1 MPKRSSASRAA
12 KLEGM
17 RKLTGIFCL
26 ALALGSTLPA
36 QKSGIHKEDM
46 DLSCKPCEDFWRYA
60 NGGWIDRNPIPSAQA
75 RWGTMAVMNEK
86 NRERLKAILEEAAA
100 AKQPAA
106 PHIRQIGDLYAACM
120 DTAALDARGIEP
132 IRGELDQIAKISDR
146 AGLRATLT
154 RLQMTAIAPASL
166 FALPDLKNSKEMIA
180 NIGAGGISLPD
191 RDYYFREDARSQKI
205 REEFLRHVERMF
217 VLLGEPQERAAEAA
231 RTVMAFEKELAGA
244 MLTNVERRDPY
255 ARYHK
260 MDLAGVNALTPNYD
274 WRDAF
279 RLFDLPESTP
289 VNVSEPKF
297 LKKLNEML
305 AGVPLEDW
313 KTWLRWRV
321 AKTAAPNLS
330 KPFRD
335 EDFYFS
341 STVLTGVKEPLPRWQ
356 QCTNTVDRL
365 LGDALGREFV
375 ARYFPPQAKKRMQEM
390 VENLRATLREEL
402 EKADWLATETKRN
415 AIAKLNAFYAKIGY
429 PDRWRDYT
437 GVEIRRDRFFESVRS
452 AGEFNRRYQMSK
464 IGKPIDRNDWGMTPP
479 TVNAYY
485 NPTMNEIAF
494 PAGILQ
500 PPLFDMEADDAVNY
514 GAIGAVIGHEMGH
527 GFDDQG
533 SKYDAEGNLREWWT
547 PEDRKK
553 FEERTACVIDQF
565 NNLDV
570 GEGLRHNGKLVVGEA
585 LGDLGGLTL
594 AYRAYK
600 RSLQGK
606 EGPVLDGFTA
616 DQRFFLAFARTWA
629 VVDRPE
635 AMRLRLNTD
644 PHPLPRFRAIGTLQ
658 NMPEFHKAFGCKLGD
673 PMVRPPEKQCK
684 LW

>member
-1 MPKRSSASRAA
+1 
-12 KLEGM
+12 M
-17 RKLTGIFCL
+17 RKLTSIFCL
-26 ALALGSTLPA
+26 AFALAATLPA
-36 QKSGIHKEDM
+36 QKSGIYKEDL
-46 DLSCKPCEDFWRYA
+46 DPSCKPCQDFWRYA
-60 NGGWIDRNPIPSAQA
+60 AGGWLDRNPMPARLA
-75 RWGTMAVMNEK
+75 RWGTMAVINEN

-100 AKQPAA
+100 APPGAPAYVKQM
-106 PHIRQIGDLYAACM
+106 GDLYAACM
-120 DTAALDARGIEP
+120 DTAAMDARGLEP
-132 IRGELDQIAKISDR
+132 LRADLERISKISNLD
-146 AGLRATLT
+146 GLRTVLVDF
-154 RLQMTAIAPASL
+154 QMTGLAPGAL

-180 NIGAGGISLPD
+180 NIGTGGISLPD
-191 RDYYFREDARSQKI
+191 RDYYFREDPRSQKI
-205 REEFLRHVERMF
+205 REEFLKHVERMF
-217 VLLGEPQERAAEAA
+217 VLMGEPQDKAAGAA
-231 RTVMAFEKELAGA
+231 QKVMAFEKELAGS
-244 MLTNVERRDPY
+244 MLTNVQRRDPY

-260 MDLAGVNALTPNYD
+260 MDLAGVNALTPNFD
-274 WRDAF
+274 WKAVY
-279 RLFDLPESTP
+279 RLFDLPETTP
-289 VNVSEPKF
+289 VNVSEPGF
-297 LKKLNEML
+297 LKKLDAQMT
-305 AGVPLEDW
+305 AVPLEDW
-313 KTWLRWRV
+313 KTWLKWRLV
-321 AKTAAPNLS
+321 KSASYMLS

-335 EDFYFS
+335 EDFQFS
-341 STVLTGVKEPLPRWQ
+341 SAVLTGVKEPLPRWQ
-356 QCTNTVDRL
+356 ECANMADRA
-365 LGDALGREFV
+365 LGDSLGREFV
-375 ARYFPPQAKKRMQEM
+375 SRHFPPQAKKRMLDL

-402 EKADWLATETKRN
+402 QKADWLTAETKKN

-429 PDRWRDYT
+429 PDRWRDYS
-437 GVEIRRDRFFESVRS
+437 GVTVRRDRFFESVRS
-452 AGEFNRRYQMSK
+452 ATEFGRKYQISK

-500 PPLFDMEADDAVNY
+500 PPMFDMDADDAVNY

-533 SKYDAEGNLREWWT
+533 SKYDAEGNLRNWWT

-553 FEERTACVIDQF
+553 FEQRTACIIEQF
-565 NNLDV
+565 DSLDV
-570 GEGLRHNGKLVVGEA
+570 GEGLRHNGRLVVGEA

-600 RSLQGK
+600 RSLKGK

-616 DQRFFLAFARTWA
+616 DQRFFLAFARVWA
-629 VVDRPE
+629 TIDRPE

-658 NMPEFHKAFGCKLGD
+658 NMPEFHKAFGCKPGD

>member
-60 NGGWIDRNPIPSAQA
+60 NGGWIDRNPIPPAQA

-437 GVEIRRDRFFESVRS
+437 GVEIRRDRFFESVRA

-570 GEGLRHNGKLVVGEA
+570 GDGLRHNGKLVVGEA

-594 AYRAYK
+594 AYRAYR
-600 RSLQGK
+600 RSLKGK

>member
-1 MPKRSSASRAA
+1 
-12 KLEGM
+12 M
-17 RKLTGIFCL
+17 RKPTSVLCL
-26 ALALGSTLPA
+26 AFALASTLPA
-36 QKSGIHKEDM
+36 QKSGIHKEDL
-46 DLSCKPCEDFWRYA
+46 DPSCKPCEDFWRYA
-60 NGGWIDRNPIPSAQA
+60 AGGWLDRNPMPARLA
-75 RWGTMAVMNEK
+75 RWGTMAVINEK

-100 AKQPAA
+100 APAGAPAHVKQM
-106 PHIRQIGDLYAACM
+106 GDLYAGCM
-120 DTAALDARGIEP
+120 DTAAMDARGLEP
-132 IRGELDQIAKISDR
+132 LRADLERISKISSLD
-146 AGLRATLT
+146 GLRAVLVD
-154 RLQMTAIAPASL
+154 LQGIGLAPGTL

-191 RDYYFREDARSQKI
+191 RDYYFREDPRSQKI

-217 VLLGEPQERAAEAA
+217 VLMGEPQENAAAA
-231 RTVMAFEKELAGA
+231 AQKVMAFEKELAGS
-244 MLTNVERRDPY
+244 MLTNVQRRDPY

-260 MDLAGVNALTPNYD
+260 MDLAGVNALTPNFD
-274 WRDAF
+274 WKAVY
-279 RLFDLPESTP
+279 RLFDLPETTP
-289 VNVSEPKF
+289 VNVSEPEF
-297 LKKLNEML
+297 LKKLNAQMT
-305 AGVPLEDW
+305 AVPLEDW
-313 KTWLRWRV
+313 KTWLRWRLV
-321 AKTAAPNLS
+321 KSASYMLS

-335 EDFYFS
+335 EDFHFS

-356 QCTNTVDRL
+356 ECANTVDRA
-365 LGDALGREFV
+365 LGDSLGREFV
-375 ARYFPPQAKKRMQEM
+375 ARHFPPQAKKRMQEL

-402 EKADWLATETKRN
+402 QKADWLTPETKKN

-429 PDRWRDYT
+429 PDRWRDYS
-437 GVEIRRDRFFESVRS
+437 GVTVRRDRFFESVRS
-452 AGEFNRRYQMSK
+452 ATEFGRRYQISK

-500 PPLFDMEADDAVNY
+500 PPMFDMEADDAVNY

-533 SKYDAEGNLREWWT
+533 SKYDAEGNLRNWWT

-553 FEERTACVIDQF
+553 FEERTACVIEQF
-565 NNLDV
+565 DTLDV

-600 RSLQGK
+600 RSLKGK
-606 EGPVLDGFTA
+606 EGPALDGFTA
-616 DQRFFLAFARTWA
+616 DQRFFLAFARVWA
-629 VVDRPE
+629 TIDRPE

-658 NMPEFHKAFGCKLGD
+658 NMPEFHKAFGCKPGD

>member
-1 MPKRSSASRAA
+1 
-12 KLEGM
+12 M
-17 RKLTGIFCL
+17 RKLTRVAWL
-26 ALALGSTLPA
+26 SMALSAALAA
-36 QKSGIHKEDM
+36 QKSGIQKEDL
-46 DLSCKPCEDFWRYA
+46 DPACKPCEDFWRYA
-60 NGGWIDRNPIPSAQA
+60 AGAWLDRNPMPARLA
-75 RWGTMAVMNEK
+75 RWGTLPVIQEK
-86 NRERLKAILEEAAA
+86 NRERLKLILEEAAA
-100 AKQPAA
+100 AGSGAPA
-106 PHIRQIGDLYAACM
+106 HVRQIGDLYAACM
-120 DTAALDARGIEP
+120 DTAAMDARGVEP
-132 IRGELDQIAKISDR
+132 IRPVLGKIDGVSSLN
-146 AGLRATLT
+146 GLRAL
-154 RLQMTAIAPASL
+154 LVEFQMTGASPGML
-166 FALPDLKNSKEMIA
+166 VALPDLKNSKEMIA
-180 NIGAGGISLPD
+180 NIGTGGISLPD
-191 RDYYFREDARSQKI
+191 RDFYFREDPRSQKI
-205 REEFLRHVERMF
+205 REEFLKHVEQMF
-217 VLLGEPQERAAEAA
+217 LLLGEPQDKAAAA
-231 RTVMAFEKELAGA
+231 AQKVMAFEKELAGA
-244 MLTNVERRDPY
+244 MLTNVQRRDPY

-260 MDLAGVNALTPNYD
+260 MDLAGVNALTPDFD
-274 WRDAF
+274 WKPVY
-279 RLFDLPESTP
+279 RLFELPESTP
-289 VNVSEPKF
+289 VNVSEPEF
-297 LKKLNEML
+297 LRKLNAQL
-305 AGVPLEDW
+305 TAVPLEDW

-321 AKTAAPNLS
+321 VKTAAGMIS

-335 EDFYFS
+335 EDFRFS
-341 STVLTGVKEPLPRWQ
+341 STVLTGVREPLPRWQ
-356 QCTNTVDRL
+356 ECANMVDRT
-365 LGDALGREFV
+365 LGDALGQEFV
-375 ARYFPPQAKKRMQEM
+375 NRYFPPQAKKRMLEL

-402 EKADWLATETKRN
+402 EKADWLAPETKKN
-415 AIAKLNAFYAKIGY
+415 AVAKLNAFYAKIGY
-429 PDRWRDYT
+429 PDRWRDYS
-437 GVEIRRDRFFESVRS
+437 GVTVRRDRVFESVRS
-452 AGEFNRRYQMSK
+452 AMEFNRRYQISK

-514 GAIGAVIGHEMGH
+514 GSIGAVIGHEMGH

-533 SKYDAEGNLREWWT
+533 SKYDADGNLREWWT
-547 PEDRKK
+547 PEDRRK
-553 FEERTACVIDQF
+553 FEERTACVIDQY

-600 RSLQGK
+600 RSLKGK

-629 VVDRPE
+629 MVDRPE

-658 NMPEFHKAFGCKLGD
+658 NMPEFHKAFGCKPGD

>member
-1 MPKRSSASRAA
+1 
-12 KLEGM
+12 M
-17 RKLTGIFCL
+17 RQLTSIVWL
-26 ALALGSTLPA
+26 TIALAATLPA

-46 DLSCKPCEDFWRYA
+46 DPTCKPCEDFWRYA
-60 NGGWIDRNPIPSAQA
+60 SGGWLDRNPIPAQQA
-75 RWGTMAVMNEK
+75 RWGTLAVINER
-86 NRERLKAILEEAAA
+86 NREHLKVILEEAAA
-100 AKQPAA
+100 APAGA
-106 PHIRQIGDLYAACM
+106 PAHVKQIGDLYAACM
-120 DTAALDARGIEP
+120 DTAAMDARGMEP
-132 IRGELDQIAKISDR
+132 VRPLLDKIGAISNLN
-146 AGLRATLT
+146 GLRSALVEF
-154 RLQMTAIAPASL
+154 QMIGVSPAML
-166 FALPDLKNSKEMIA
+166 FALPDMKNSKEMIA
-180 NIGAGGISLPD
+180 YIGAGGISLPD
-191 RDYYFREDARSQKI
+191 RDYYFREDPRSQKI
-205 REEFLRHVERMF
+205 REEFLKHVERMF
-217 VLLGEPQERAAEAA
+217 VLMGEPQDQAAAA
-231 RTVMAFEKELAGA
+231 AQKVMAFEKELAGA
-244 MLTNVERRDPY
+244 MLTNVQRRDPY

-260 MDLAGVNALTPNYD
+260 MDVAGVNALTPDFD
-274 WRDAF
+274 WKAVY
-279 RLFDLPESTP
+279 RLFGVPESTP
-289 VNVSEPKF
+289 VNASEPEF
-297 LKKLNEML
+297 LKKLNAQL
-305 AGVPLEDW
+305 TSVPLEDW

-321 AKTAAPNLS
+321 VKSASSLLS

-335 EDFYFS
+335 EDFRFS
-341 STVLTGVKEPLPRWQ
+341 STVLAGVKEPLPRWQ
-356 QCTNTVDRL
+356 ECANTVDRA
-365 LGDALGREFV
+365 LGDALGQEFV
-375 ARYFPPQAKKRMQEM
+375 KRYFPPQAKKRMLEL

-402 EKADWLATETKRN
+402 EKADWLAPETKKN
-415 AIAKLNAFYAKIGY
+415 AVAKLNAFYAKIGY
-429 PDRWRDYT
+429 PDRWRDYS
-437 GVEIRRDRFFESVRS
+437 GVQIRRDRFFESVRS
-452 AGEFNRRYQMSK
+452 TTEFNRKYQISK

-553 FEERTACVIDQF
+553 FEARTACVIEQY
-565 NNLDV
+565 NTMEV

-600 RSLQGK
+600 RSLKGK

-616 DQRFFLAFARTWA
+616 DQRFFLSFARTWA
-629 VVDRPE
+629 TVDRPE

-644 PHPLPRFRAIGTLQ
+644 PHPLPRFRALGTLQ
-658 NMPEFHKAFGCKLGD
+658 NMPEFHKAFGCKPGD